1 VLFLSILQIK
11 INYTSQRIEHVPA
24 IHSRCLLDV
33 DCRWKQAPEGCS
45 VRPHAQRRFRSPRG
59 HLLSGAVLL
68 QRGYLLDAAA
78 FLLRAATCSPAPS
91 FSSGAICSTPPPSF
105 SAWLPTRRCCCP
117 SPRGR
122 LLDGAAILHATA
134 LPFSTRPPARRRR
147 LPSPR
152 GLLLDGAA
160 VLLRAAAC
168 STASLL

>member
-91 FSSGAICSTPPPSF
+91 FSSGAICSTPQPSF

-122 LLDGAAILHATA
+122 LLDGAAILHA
-134 LPFSTRPPARRRR
+134 
-147 LPSPR
+147 
-152 GLLLDGAA
+152 
-160 VLLRAAAC
+160 AAC
-168 STASLL
+168 STAPPSFSAWPPARRCRRPSPRGRLLHCFSPLIRADPSN